1 MPTPRKRLGKGLGA
15 LLGEEAVEAS
25 RPGKRTA
32 EVAVS
37 RIRPNRFQPRH
48 TFEPES
54 IADLAAS
61 IAQKGV
67 LQPLIVTPGKDGG
80 WELVSGERRW
90 RAAQQAGLATV
101 PVVVREVDERD
112 LLEIALI
119 ENLQR
124 EDLDAIEEASGYRRL
139 IDEFDLTLMNTLDV
153 DHGLTVPL
161 SLMFGK
167 CEEWPVRVIP
177 LAVNVTQF
185 PTPSAERC
193 WQLGAAIR
201 DAVESYPAGL
211 NVQVWGT
218 GGMSHQL
225 QGERAGLINPAF
237 DGAFLDDLTANPERL
252 RKITRLEFLRESGT
266 EGIELI
272 MWLIMRAA
280 LGDKVEELHRFYHVP
295 ASNTAVG
302 HIVLRPLD

>member
-15 LLGEEAVEAS
+15 LLGEEAVGAA
-25 RPGKRTA
+25 RAGAGVT

-48 TFEPES
+48 TFEPEA

-67 LQPLIVTPGKDGG
+67 LQPLIVTTAPDGG

-101 PVVVREVDERD
+101 PVIVREVDDRD

-139 IDEFDLTLMNTLDV
+139 IDEFGATQAELAEHLGRSRPAVANALRLLDLPDEVQAKVRQGVLSAG
-153 DHGLTVPL
+153 HGRALL
-161 SLMFGK
+161 ALQSRRRIQELAREAAERGMS
-167 CEEWPVRVIP
+167 VRQLERRVKRENQGP
-177 LAVNVTQF
+177 RRGAS
-185 PTPSAERC
+185 PSRSAELER
-193 WQLGAAIR
+193 QRIEEDLQRALGTKVAIR
-201 DAVESYPAGL
+201 TSPRNRGRIEIAFYSLEDFE
-211 NVQVWGT
+211 
-218 GGMSHQL
+218 
-225 QGERAGLINPAF
+225 GLI
-237 DGAFLDDLTANPERL
+237 ERL
-252 RKITRLEFLRESGT
+252 LSAGR
-266 EGIELI
+266 
-272 MWLIMRAA
+272 
-280 LGDKVEELHRFYHVP
+280 
-295 ASNTAVG
+295 
-302 HIVLRPLD
+302 

>member
-25 RPGKRTA
+25 RLGKGTT

-139 IDEFDLTLMNTLDV
+139 IDEFDATQAELAEHLGRSRSAVANALRLLDLPDEV
-153 DHGLTVPL
+153 QAKIRQGELSAGHGRALLGLENRRRIQELAREAVQRGMSVRQLERRVKRENGSPRRAAARSRGAEL
-161 SLMFGK
+161 ERQRL
-167 CEEWPVRVIP
+167 EEELQRALGTRV
-177 LAVNVTQF
+177 
-185 PTPSAERC
+185 
-193 WQLGAAIR
+193 AIR
-201 DAVESYPAGL
+201 ASAKNRGRIEISFYSLEDFEGL
-211 NVQVWGT
+211 V
-218 GGMSHQL
+218 
-225 QGERAGLINPAF
+225 
-237 DGAFLDDLTANPERL
+237 ERL
-252 RKITRLEFLRESGT
+252 L
-266 EGIELI
+266 
-272 MWLIMRAA
+272 AA
-280 LGDKVEELHRFYHVP
+280 R
-295 ASNTAVG
+295 
-302 HIVLRPLD
+302 R